1 MGSVDGV
8 LSVRVCRMREKRLL
22 GRMLLVGLAFSVSEP
37 LDVSPIASAS
47 DRVLQSFAAQTAVSP
62 LPPPSM
68 LPPAKVALGERLFHD
83 PVLSGREKLSCSAC
97 HDLNAGG
104 TIRLPRTIGYDGQVH
119 AFNAPTIFNVGSN
132 YRLGWRGK
140 FTSLIVQNQAVL
152 NDSGLMAANWPRL
165 LSRLTNHTE
174 YHALFR
180 QVYGEPPTQETVLD
194 ALVAFQM
201 SLATPNAPFDRY
213 LLGDD
218 SALNS
223 TEKEGFKL
231 FMEYGCVSCHQGA
244 NIGGNM
250 FQIFGVFAD
259 PGASEIAVDSNLD
272 ERLQAS
278 EGDETVF
285 RVPSLRNVEV
295 TAPYFHDGR
304 AATLP
309 EAIAIMGRSQ
319 LGRELSESDI
329 DSLAAFLN
337 SLTGEYNGR
346 RLSTIADEA
355 AR

>member
-1 MGSVDGV
+1 MKKG
-8 LSVRVCRMREKRLL
+8 KRTGL
-22 GRMLLVGLAFSVSEP
+22 MLLAALAFSTLKP
-37 LDVSPIASAS
+37 LHDHPVAS
-47 DRVLQSFAAQTAVSP
+47 DSSRVGQSYATQTAVSP
-62 LPPPSM
+62 LPPPPI
-68 LPPAKVALGERLFHD
+68 LPPEKVALGERLFHD
-83 PVLSGREKLSCSAC
+83 PILSGREKLSCSAC
-97 HDLNAGG
+97 HDLKTGG
-104 TIRLPRTIGYDGQVH
+104 TVRLPRTIGYDGQVH

-140 FTSLIVQNQAVL
+140 FTSLIIQNAAVL
-152 NDSGLMAANWPRL
+152 NDRGLMAANWPKL
-165 LSRLTNHTE
+165 LSRLTDSPD
-174 YHALFR
+174 YHASFH
-180 QVYGEPPTQETVLD
+180 QVYGGPPTQETVLD

-201 SLATPNAPFDRY
+201 SLVTPNARFDRF
-213 LLGDD
+213 LLGDEG
-218 SALNS
+218 ALNS
-223 TEKEGFKL
+223 KEKDGFKL
-231 FMEYGCVSCHQGA
+231 FIEYGCVSCHQGA

-259 PGASEIAVDSNLD
+259 PDASEIAVNANLD

-304 AATLP
+304 AATLR

-319 LGRELSESDI
+319 LGRDLSQSDI
-329 DSLAAFLN
+329 ANLEAFLKT
-337 SLTGEYNGR
+337 LTGEYNGK